1 MLERLVEKAY
11 YYFLDGY
18 SGYNHIT
25 VDPQDQEKTA
35 FICPFGIFA
44 YKKKMSFGLCNAP
57 VTFHRCMLAIF
68 TDFVENFIKVFMDD
82 LLVFGST
89 FDSCLENLDVVLK
102 RCVETNLVL
111 NWGKCHFMIT
121 EGIVLGHKISERG
134 IEVDKAKVEIIE
146 RLPPPTNVKGI
157 RSFLGHA
164 GFYRRFIKDF
174 SKIAKPLYNLL
185 NKDTVFEF
193 DQNFVEAFEC
203 LKKKLTTAPVVTALD
218 WISILSL
225 CVMLVTMQ

>member
-1 MLERLVEKAY
+1 MSIWD
-11 YYFLDGY
+11 FC
-18 SGYNHIT
+18 I
-25 VDPQDQEKTA
+25 Q
-35 FICPFGIFA
+35 
-44 YKKKMSFGLCNAP
+44 KKMSFGLCNAP

>member
-1 MLERLVEKAY
+1 
-11 YYFLDGY
+11 
-18 SGYNHIT
+18 
-25 VDPQDQEKTA
+25 
-35 FICPFGIFA
+35 
-44 YKKKMSFGLCNAP
+44 MSFGLCNAP